1 MIARVIAFF
10 INDSLVVRRKEDC
23 IRSKEIKVFANY
35 AHIINAVVHIVRK
48 GEKSINSFSNRIV
61 KLVNVSFVCSC
72 KNSLARQ
79 RSGNNLFALLET
91 GKCTDQLRCNYVLVS
106 VVLNHIQFELSIFV
120 YNIIK
125 ILVFI

>member
-10 INDSLVVRRKEDC
+10 INDSLVVRGKEDC
-23 IRSKEIKVFANY
+23 IRSKEIKVFPNY
-35 AHIINAVVHIVRK
+35 AHIVNAVVHIIRK
-48 GEKSINSFSNRIV
+48 GEKGINAFCNRIV

-79 RSGNNLFALLET
+79 SCGNNLFALLET
-91 GKCTDQLRCNYVLVS
+91 CKCTDQLRCNYVLVS
-106 VVLNHIQFELSIFV
+106 VVLNHIQLELSTFV
-120 YNIIK
+120 YNVIK